1 MTREQKIKK
10 RIERANKRRKI
21 RQDIYLTRKNTAN
34 HYGVPLSAVN
44 KEGRCDGYWVDPS
57 SPTGYSQKCD
67 YDAWGTCQYPCNGDC

>member
-44 KEGRCDGYWVDPS
+44 KDGICICIVYVII
-57 SPTGYSQKCD
+57 
-67 YDAWGTCQYPCNGDC
+67 YPIDL